1 MHLSQKQQISVSL
14 SSELLVALDISL
26 YNLCVT
32 EGCVGAVHVSVV
44 ILYL

>member
-1 MHLSQKQQISVSL
+1 MHLSQKQQMSISL
-14 SSELLVALDISL
+14 SFELLVALDISL

-32 EGCVGAVHVSVV
+32 EGCDAAVRVAVV